1 MATDSNKPIE
11 IDEIDREILDLLQQD
26 GKITINKIAE
36 KVSEK
41 LRLKKPKSAT
51 AIRARVQK
59 LEEVLIKKYVAL
71 IDCQH
76 LGYREMVMASLR
88 INSQQPIEQVKTE
101 IERIDKIKNGYVV
114 TGEYPLFIMAKC
126 LDHEDSM
133 RLIDQLRNLPG
144 VEEVKT
150 QVVLD
155 RIKEDT
161 TIIIPY
167 VFSQEVRE
175 MLTNLN
181 LSKEKEEKV
190 KEKLS
195 ILSEEK
201 QKKFLREFNKEDV

>member
-1 MATDSNKPIE
+1 MATDNSKPIE
-11 IDEIDREILDLLQQD
+11 IDEIDREILDLLQHN

-41 LRLKKPKSAT
+41 LGLEKLKSAT

-59 LEEVLIKKYVAL
+59 LEETLIKKYVAL
-71 IDCQH
+71 IDCRQ

-88 INSQQPIEQVKTE
+88 LNSQEPIEQIKTR
-101 IERIDKIKNGYVV
+101 IENMEKIKYGYVV

-133 RLIDQLRNLPG
+133 NLIEKLRNLPG

-150 QVVLD
+150 QIVLD

-161 TIIIPY
+161 TIIIP
-167 VFSQEVRE
+167 E
-175 MLTNLN
+175 
-181 LSKEKEEKV
+181 
-190 KEKLS
+190 
-195 ILSEEK
+195 
-201 QKKFLREFNKEDV
+201 

>member
-1 MATDSNKPIE
+1 MATNNIKHVE

-41 LRLKKPKSAT
+41 LGLDKPKSAT

-59 LEEVLIKKYVAL
+59 LEETLIKKYVAL
-71 IDCQH
+71 IDCRQ

-88 INSQQPIEQVKTE
+88 VNSQQTIEQIKTE
-101 IERIDKIKNGYVV
+101 IENMDKIKYGYVV

-133 RLIDQLRNLPG
+133 KLIEQLRNLPG

-150 QVVLD
+150 QIVLD

-161 TIIIPY
+161 TIIIP
-167 VFSQEVRE
+167 E
-175 MLTNLN
+175 
-181 LSKEKEEKV
+181 
-190 KEKLS
+190 
-195 ILSEEK
+195 
-201 QKKFLREFNKEDV
+201 

>member
-1 MATDSNKPIE
+1 MAINNIKQVE
-11 IDEIDREILDLLQQD
+11 IDEIDRHILELLQED

-41 LRLKKPKSAT
+41 LGLKKPKSAT

-71 IDCQH
+71 IDCRQ

-88 INSQQPIEQVKTE
+88 VNSQEPIEKVKTE
-101 IERIDKIKNGYVV
+101 IEKIEKIKYGYVV

-150 QVVLD
+150 QIVLD

-161 TIIIPY
+161 TIIIP
-167 VFSQEVRE
+167 
-175 MLTNLN
+175 
-181 LSKEKEEKV
+181 
-190 KEKLS
+190 
-195 ILSEEK
+195 
-201 QKKFLREFNKEDV
+201 